1 VSERPYNIKLL
12 RSAMTPLVADDG
24 SPRVKG
30 PLPNLPVLNACS
42 LCPGRCCRL
51 SIKLS
56 LRDAVHYCHT
66 LSVPFFSG
74 LTFVPS
80 AHATHAFAIERDPRI
95 NPTPEGWIG
104 TVEIQ
109 LRRKEDGSCQGLLS
123 LGGYDRCGV
132 YAARPS
138 SCRLYPIS
146 WSSDVA
152 DANPGMVLCPVPY
165 GVTEAEEQQFLR
177 DAESWIEGWKEHD
190 AIVAEWHKTTKPEER
205 TAEKFLEY
213 AIPKTAA
220 LMNLPWANIL
230 ARGTPEQRLFQSMA
244 ASRAPRSKP

>member
-1 VSERPYNIKLL
+1 VGDRPYNIKLM

-24 SPRVKG
+24 SLRVKG

-66 LSVPFFSG
+66 LSVPFFAG
-74 LTFVPS
+74 LTLVPS
-80 AHATHAFAIERDPRI
+80 AHESHAFAIERDPRI
-95 NPTPEGWIG
+95 NPTADGWLG

-109 LRRKEDGSCQGLLS
+109 LRRKEDGSCHSLLS
-123 LGGYDRCGV
+123 IAGYDRCGV
-132 YAARPS
+132 YAARPTA
-138 SCRLYPIS
+138 CRLYPIS

-152 DANPGMVLCPVPY
+152 DGNPGMVLCPVPY
-165 GVTEAEEQQFLR
+165 GVTEGEEKQFLR
-177 DAESWIEGWKEHD
+177 DAETWIDGWTEHD
-190 AIVAEWHKTTKPEER
+190 AIVAEWHRTTSGVER
-205 TAEKFLEY
+205 TVEKFLEF
-213 AIPKTAA
+213 AIPRAA
-220 LMNLPWANIL
+220 AAHNLPTANIL

-244 ASRAPRSKP
+244 ASRSARSKP